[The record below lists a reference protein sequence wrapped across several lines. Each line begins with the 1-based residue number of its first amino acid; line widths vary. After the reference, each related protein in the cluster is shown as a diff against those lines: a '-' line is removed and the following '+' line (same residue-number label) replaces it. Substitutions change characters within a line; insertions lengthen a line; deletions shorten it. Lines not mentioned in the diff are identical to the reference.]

1 MTHTY
6 TLLVYWDHT
15 RVGYGT
21 VLGDHTIDLLIAQA
35 NEWVGAGRW
44 NRLELA
50 PAGWRPPQEHSE
62 EPL

>member
-1 MTHTY
+1 MSNTY
-6 TLLVYWDHT
+6 TLLVYWDQA

-21 VLGDHTIDLLIAQA
+21 VLGDHSIDQLITQA
-35 NEWVGAGRW
+35 NQWVGAGRW

-50 PAGWRPPQEHSE
+50 PPGWRPQEHTE